1 MLDALNAIVEF
12 FNMIFG
18 TAVSFVYYIGDLF
31 SFISVGSGMLLQF
44 IDIVPPYMTAFA
56 VLTLT
61 LSIVLLIVGRSNNR
75 G

>member
-1 MLDALNAIVEF
+1 MLDALNAIVDF
-12 FNMIFG
+12 INMIIG
-18 TAVSFVYYIGDLF
+18 TAVSFVYYIGDMF
-31 SFISVGSGMLLQF
+31 KFISVGSGILIQYMS
-44 IDIVPPYMTAFA
+44 IIPPYMSIFA